1 MTPPT
6 GASGRRC
13 TAVHPSGVQCEKP
26 PGNHRHHVGGQLG
39 EARAWPNERYR
50 QGEHPAV
57 TERLRVE
64 AQMADLVERIR
75 AYNSDNSERN
85 NNVQ

>member
-1 MTPPT
+1 
-6 GASGRRC
+6 
-13 TAVHPSGVQCEKP
+13 
-26 PGNHRHHVGGQLG
+26 
-39 EARAWPNERYR
+39 
-50 QGEHPAV
+50 V